1 VHVWVW
7 VGGYVYI
14 RGVVKMCACACL
26 SVRDSSLCVIIATC
40 SFSLQ
45 LHVWQTLYHA
55 QCMSTRHTCSLYH
68 AQCMSTKHT
77 CSLYHAQCM
86 SATHTCSLYHAQCM
100 STRHTCSLYHAQCMS
115 ATHTCSLYH
124 ATMYE
129 HDALSRT
136 CFHCITM
143 AIVSLTCSS
152 LYISYVL
159 MAAAFHGPQ

>member
-1 VHVWVW
+1 MLPVHVWVW

-86 SATHTCSLYHAQCM
+86 SATHTCSLYHA
-100 STRHTCSLYHAQCMS
+100 
-115 ATHTCSLYH
+115 
-124 ATMYE
+124 TMYE